1 MSVFAP
7 IIIGIIAVL
16 IITAIPFIFIGI
28 TLSVAAIIKW
38 RTIGKVANDTV
49 DKVKGKTVKDAS
61 TDELVE
67 ELMKRGRL
75 NDFQQLRGRRPLGA
89 FR

>member
-28 TLSVAAIIKW
+28 ALSVYERGQFLVIGAA
-38 RTIGKVANDTV
+38 
-49 DKVKGKTVKDAS
+49 
-61 TDELVE
+61 L
-67 ELMKRGRL
+67 
-75 NDFQQLRGRRPLGA
+75 P
-89 FR
+89 